1 MPGDRG
7 MHLSGGGTLH
17 IHIGQGD
24 GGRRESLEA
33 ETRSLMRQ
41 KGPRRSASAVSY
53 GGEEKEPAAC
63 QTQAPS
69 FTELLLSLFVG
80 CMTGKSFHH

>member
-1 MPGDRG
+1 MREGPYISTLGRG
-7 MHLSGGGTLH
+7 RGVAGVTGSGNLVTNAT
-17 IHIGQGD
+17 
-24 GGRRESLEA
+24 E
-33 ETRSLMRQ
+33 RSPQ
-41 KGPRRSASAVSY
+41 APSAH

-80 CMTGKSFHH
+80 CMTGKSFHR